1 MFEVKL
7 WIQTKIFWSDGYF
20 SCSIGKVS
28 SATIQKYMES
38 QG

>member
-1 MFEVKL
+1 M
-7 WIQTKIFWSDGYF
+7 FWSDGYF